1 MGSSLRIA
9 VAGSSGFLGRH
20 LTQFLAR
27 RGHTVLRLI
36 RVGSAD
42 AGSSIWDPP
51 KGLVDERFLDGVDV
65 VVNLCGENVA
75 SRRWTAE
82 RKRTLQES
90 RTLPTALLAETMSR
104 MAHPPAA
111 FVSMSAV
118 GIYGNRDNQPLDEQA
133 ATGDDFLAGLTRSW
147 EEAARPAA
155 SAGIRV
161 VHPRLAGVLSAQDGI
176 LARLLP
182 PFRMGV
188 GGRVGSGKQIMSW
201 IALDDA
207 LAALTYLIEEPRLR
221 GPVNLA
227 APGAVSNDEFAHTLA
242 SVLHRPAILPLPET
256 AVSWMFGEMGR
267 TLLLGG
273 ARVLPKQLLESGFV
287 FTYPELRPALQHLLA

>member
-20 LTQFLAR
+20 LTQFLTR

-36 RVGSAD
+36 RVGPAD
-42 AGSSIWDPP
+42 AGSSLWDP
-51 KGLVDERFLDGVDV
+51 KQGLLDERILEGVEV

-75 SRRWTAE
+75 SRRWTPE

-90 RTLPTALLAETMSR
+90 RTQPTALLAETISR
-104 MAHPPAA
+104 MAHPPVA
-111 FVSMSAV
+111 FVSMSAI
-118 GIYGNRDNQPLDEQA
+118 GIYGHRGNEPLDEQA
-133 ATGDDFLAGLTRSW
+133 APGDDFLAGLARAW

-161 VHPRLAGVLSAQDGI
+161 VHPRLAGVMSAHDGI
-176 LARLLP
+176 LARLLT
-182 PFRMGV
+182 PFRMGL
-188 GGRVGSGKQIMSW
+188 GGRVGSGKQILSW

-207 LAALTYLIEEPRLR
+207 ITALAYLIEQPRLQ
-221 GPVNLA
+221 GPINLA

-242 SVLHRPAILPLPET
+242 SLLHRPAILPLPEA
-256 AVSWMFGEMGR
+256 AVSLMFGEMGR
-267 TLLLGG
+267 SLLLGG
-273 ARVLPKQLLESGFV
+273 ARVFPKQLLESGFV
-287 FTYPELRPALQHLLA
+287 FAYPELRPALHHLLT

>member
-1 MGSSLRIA
+1 MGSALRIA

-20 LTQFLAR
+20 LTPFLAG

-36 RVGSAD
+36 RVGPAD
-42 AGSSIWDPP
+42 VGSSIWDPP
-51 KGLVDERFLDGVDV
+51 KGLLDERVLDGVDV
-65 VVNLCGENVA
+65 VVNLCGENVG
-75 SRRWTAE
+75 SKRWSPE
-82 RKRTLQES
+82 RKRILQES
-90 RTLPTALLAETMSR
+90 RMLPTALLAETMAR
-104 MAHPPAA
+104 MAHPPGTL
-111 FVSMSAV
+111 VSMSAI
-118 GIYGNRDNQPLDEQA
+118 GIYGHRGNEPLDEQA
-133 ATGDDFLAGLTRSW
+133 TTGGDFLAGLARAW

-155 SAGIRV
+155 AAGIRV

-188 GGRVGSGKQIMSW
+188 GGRVGSGKQILSW

-221 GPVNLA
+221 GPVNLS

-256 AVSWMFGEMGR
+256 AVSWLFGEMGR

-273 ARVLPKQLLESGFV
+273 ARVFPKQLLESGFV
-287 FTYPELRPALQHLLA
+287 FAYPELRPALRHLLA